1 MRDTFWGTD
10 NLESVAD
17 LPFETAS
24 WRRRF
29 LALFVDW
36 IASILVVVAI
46 FGAETYTDARGAER
60 FYVLGVFILEAAIF
74 TWLAGGSFGKLLTGL
89 RVVSARG
96 TAGGLFNPLTLLA
109 RQALIAL
116 VIPALVF
123 RPDGRGLHDVLCG
136 TATVTK
142 EVFETLRAPR

>member
-1 MRDTFWGTD
+1 M
-10 NLESVAD
+10 SD

-36 IASILVVVAI
+36 IASTLIVIAFV
-46 FGAETYTDARGAER
+46 GYQRYDARGYEM
-60 FYVLGVFILEAAIF
+60 FLPYPVFVLEAAVL

-89 RVVSARG
+89 RVVSSRG
-96 TAGGLFNPLTLLA
+96 AAGGLFNPLTLVF
-109 RQALIAL
+109 RQFLIIL

-123 RPDGRGLHDVLCG
+123 RPDGRGLHDVLTG

-142 EVFETLRAPR
+142 DVFESLRVSG